1 MPEIDLAPLV
11 ETPKTLNQIAQRKQ
25 KFFIRMKPTL
35 EDKEELMKLLKR
47 AAFQPPL
54 DFKLI
59 LFYQY
64 LVDYGS
70 NENCPM
76 IDQDLI
82 FHIEVLRFEELHRGH
97 VEHSLIRKKVQCILQ
112 TFLESVFPPQIQI
125 SLSNEVIHRL
135 VGRIHRQT
143 DYKGPI
149 SLNLFDEAIRLTFNE
164 ILPFWAGF
172 KKNILHKS
180 SSKQSQIQSTIKSD
194 YHQQTQQ
201 HEAPWLSSPLT
212 YKYHQVLENRLKAHQ
227 DWQLPSTEIQLPPQ
241 FHHDKETNAF
251 SYSIRKG
258 IDWRN
263 VEN

>member
-1 MPEIDLAPLV
+1 MFQEWLLQTLDKAQLNYNPTNHLAFILEVNQYLTMSTTTNQMNMEKLKHRIDKANYIYDNYLRISCEQPIELPAKFIKRLDQEKDRPTTATLKGLRDYHLNNLYSLFNEFLNATAKKLGLSVIELCQMPEIDLAPLV

-82 FHIEVLRFEELHRGH
+82 FHIEVLRFEAS
-97 VEHSLIRKKVQCILQ
+97 SL
-112 TFLESVFPPQIQI
+112 
-125 SLSNEVIHRL
+125 
-135 VGRIHRQT
+135 
-143 DYKGPI
+143 
-149 SLNLFDEAIRLTFNE
+149 
-164 ILPFWAGF
+164 
-172 KKNILHKS
+172 
-180 SSKQSQIQSTIKSD
+180 
-194 YHQQTQQ
+194 
-201 HEAPWLSSPLT
+201 
-212 YKYHQVLENRLKAHQ
+212 
-227 DWQLPSTEIQLPPQ
+227 
-241 FHHDKETNAF
+241 
-251 SYSIRKG
+251 
-258 IDWRN
+258 
-263 VEN
+263 